1 MATQKKDDRIKKTIA
16 LNPLDTEDAMI
27 ISYLEDNNI
36 NYSKYVKKLMIKD
49 IQEKNYYTNVG
60 KIEKIEQSK
69 NTRQIEEVRQ
79 IENNIQEGNATL
91 KTVDIKNEIK
101 IKNSNDN
108 IPSCFDD

>member
-60 KIEKIEQSK
+60 KIEQSK
-69 NTRQIEEVRQ
+69 NTRRIEEVRQ

-101 IKNSNDN
+101 IKNSDDN

>member
-49 IQEKNYYTNVG
+49 IQEKNYYTYVG

-69 NTRQIEEVRQ
+69 NIRQIEEVRQ
-79 IENNIQEGNATL
+79 IENNIQEGNATPVSYTHL
-91 KTVDIKNEIK
+91 TLPTIA
-101 IKNSNDN
+101 
-108 IPSCFDD
+108 